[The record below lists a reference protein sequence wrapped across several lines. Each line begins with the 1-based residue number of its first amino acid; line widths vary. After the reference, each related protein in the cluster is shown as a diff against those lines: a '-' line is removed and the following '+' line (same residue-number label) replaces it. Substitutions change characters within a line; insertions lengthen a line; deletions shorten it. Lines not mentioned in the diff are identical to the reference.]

1 MISLMRNV
9 ELEVR
14 EILEVKKLEVF
25 EIIISIDD

>member
-9 ELEVR
+9 KLEVR